1 MSLNSNRKRVNVSHQ
16 DRIQFWSIFTT
27 GLVGLFSLWLGIT
40 IQDDIN
46 TKNARETQKLA
57 RYQKAEAL
65 YPKFEEY
72 IDTSDIVF
80 YDLIGI
86 ASNTM
91 LSSDKNKKVVDS
103 VGAYYKRERSLFSEA
118 MMNSV
123 NYINGNQYY
132 LGAIFGK
139 KQQERI
145 CINGTSILFGLR
157 LLENNKR
164 LLYSM
169 LSWQGKEQVMDN
181 LSLELS
187 NKIYRNNTLA
197 FNEEI
202 KDGLYNNYKLFHNNT
217 NGYTGDSM
225 AIVNNA
231 IYQFIF
237 LPYIDNFNVFTQELE
252 PSSDVNNHFKLH
264 FILLTI
270 CVIFGLLIFLF
281 LLKRLF
287 GIHPFDV
294 DNASQNHE

>member
-1 MSLNSNRKRVNVSHQ
+1 MSLNSNRKRVNISNQ

-72 IDTSDIVF
+72 IDTSDFVF

-86 ASNTM
+86 ANNTM

-103 VGAYYKRERSLFSEA
+103 VGAYYKRDQSIFREA

-145 CINGTSILFGLR
+145 CINSTSILFGLR
-157 LLENNKR
+157 LLENNNR

-187 NKIYRNNTLA
+187 NKVYRNNTLA

-252 PSSDVNNHFKLH
+252 PSQDITSHIGKHIALLSGC
-264 FILLTI
+264 ILL
-270 CVIFGLLIFLF
+270 GLLFFQF
-281 LLKRLF
+281 LLKRVF
-287 GIHPFDV
+287 KGD
-294 DNASQNHE
+294 

>member
-72 IDTSDIVF
+72 IDTSDFVF

-86 ASNTM
+86 ANNTM
-91 LSSDKNKKVVDS
+91 LSSDNNKKVVDS
-103 VGAYYKRERSLFSEA
+103 VGAYYKREQSLFREA

-145 CINGTSILFGLR
+145 CVNSASILFGLR
-157 LLENNKR
+157 LLENNDK

-181 LSLELS
+181 LSMELS
-187 NKIYRNNTLA
+187 NKVYRNNTLA

-202 KDGLYNNYKLFHNNT
+202 RDGLYNNYKLFHDNT
-217 NGYTGDSM
+217 HGHSGDSM
-225 AIVNNA
+225 AVVNNA

-252 PSSDVNNHFKLH
+252 PSQDVTSHIGKHIALLSGC
-264 FILLTI
+264 ILL
-270 CVIFGLLIFLF
+270 GLLFFQF
-281 LLKRLF
+281 LLKRVF
-287 GIHPFDV
+287 KGD
-294 DNASQNHE
+294 

>member
-1 MSLNSNRKRVNVSHQ
+1 MSLNSNRKRVNISNQ

-72 IDTSDIVF
+72 IDTSDFVF

-86 ASNTM
+86 ANNTM

-103 VGAYYKRERSLFSEA
+103 VGAYYKRDQSIFREA

-139 KQQERI
+139 KQQDRI
-145 CINGTSILFGLR
+145 CINSTSILFGLR
-157 LLENNKR
+157 LLENNNR

-187 NKIYRNNTLA
+187 NKVYRNNTLA

-252 PSSDVNNHFKLH
+252 PSQDITSHIGKHIALLSGC
-264 FILLTI
+264 ILL
-270 CVIFGLLIFLF
+270 GLLFFQF
-281 LLKRLF
+281 LLKRVF
-287 GIHPFDV
+287 KGD
-294 DNASQNHE
+294 